1 MDILFFTLP
10 LALLLALIFIIAFIV
25 SVKWGQYDD
34 LETPSYK
41 ILLEDEE
48 KIEKNQST
56 NPINVTLPITSNER
70 RIILRERIESAIEE
84 ITKDKNPKSI
94 SYFYSKRKTLF
105 RDN

>member
-48 KIEKNQST
+48 KIEKN
-56 NPINVTLPITSNER
+56 SN
-70 RIILRERIESAIEE
+70 LR
-84 ITKDKNPKSI
+84 KGN
-94 SYFYSKRKTLF
+94 
-105 RDN
+105 